1 MGSYTTEINY
11 PKNNIPISDI
21 RNQTFPV
28 SQKYST
34 LINYLNTYQAPPLL
48 RHNRSYNT
56 MLDMNIL

>member
-48 RHNRSYNT
+48 RHN
-56 MLDMNIL
+56 